1 MFKATEAICE
11 AFDEAE
17 LHYNVHDSEDS
28 SAVIASIS
36 TKLTHYDMLF
46 ISNDDDN
53 DVAVRV
59 YRFVSFD
66 ESKTDEMIRLVNEL
80 NDDYRFLKFTAD
92 TSDSTITISYDIPVS
107 CEDVGNA
114 AVEILVKLMRNC
126 DKFYPRIMKVLWA
139 D

>member
-1 MFKATEAICE
+1 MFKATEAICQ

-17 LHYNVHDSEDS
+17 LHYNVHESEKN
-28 SAVIASIS
+28 SAVIAGVS
-36 TKLTHYDMLF
+36 TKLTQFDILF
-46 ISNDDDN
+46 ISEDDDN

-80 NDDYRFLKFTAD
+80 NDDYRFLKFTVD
-92 TSDSTITISYDIPVS
+92 TSDSTITISYDIPVN

-114 AVEILVKLMRNC
+114 AIEIFVKLMRNC